1 MLFIRFIFCL
11 GVGLVGLC
19 MVLLTVMET
28 VFADWDVAHDLKVLF
43 RGRRHFIRNLL
54 ERPAHND
61 HGANQGRINAYGRPS
76 APQRQIEYNA
86 TSLPAQHHQAEPEA
100 APAEETHE
108 PAAV

>member
-28 VFADWDVAHDLKVLF
+28 LFADWDVAHELKLAW
-43 RGRRHFIRNLL
+43 RRNRHFLRHMFDRTPEEDALIHR
-54 ERPAHND
+54 
-61 HGANQGRINAYGRPS
+61 RINAYGRPS

-86 TSLPAQHHQAEPEA
+86 TALPAPVPELEHEPE
-100 APAEETHE
+100 PRE
-108 PAAV
+108 PAAA